1 MKKVV
6 PLKEGSKGNLGSL
19 SRLFSLV
26 VEHYTCNVKVS
37 SSILEASLL
46 CVIGVVVTWIPSKDQ
61 LRIRFPHDANVIPIK
76 WNMKYLRQITK
87 NLCYLSTKN
96 GDANIYEREIETN
109 SGIVVDD
116 REVIVYG

>member
-1 MKKVV
+1 
-6 PLKEGSKGNLGSL
+6 
-19 SRLFSLV
+19 
-26 VEHYTCNVKVS
+26 
-37 SSILEASLL
+37 
-46 CVIGVVVTWIPSKDQ
+46 
-61 LRIRFPHDANVIPIK
+61 
-76 WNMKYLRQITK
+76 MKYLRQITK